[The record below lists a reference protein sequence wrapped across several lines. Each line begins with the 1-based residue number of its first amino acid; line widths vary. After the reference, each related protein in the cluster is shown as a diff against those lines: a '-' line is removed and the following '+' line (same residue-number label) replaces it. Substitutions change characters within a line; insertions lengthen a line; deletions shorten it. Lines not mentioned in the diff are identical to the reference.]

1 MTATPHTAEGARL
14 PGDEIMLTL
23 EKTIADPTILPGSVI
38 GGSPPATFTAELTL
52 YSPDGARCRT
62 LTGTVDTRMFYTVI
76 PAPILAALS
85 IVPQCEQRVHFPD
98 NSAAKL
104 PVAWAPVTLQGKS
117 GTALVAFGKDAAPT
131 VIGKETLIGL
141 AFAADPENRR
151 FIPALLHL

>member
-1 MTATPHTAEGARL
+1 MTQQQPAEHQQQPL
-14 PGDEIMLTL
+14 VYPL
-23 EKTIADPTILPGSVI
+23 ILPGTTV
-38 GGSPPATFTAELTL
+38 GGEVGTFTAELTL

-98 NSAAKL
+98 RSAAKL

-117 GTALVAFGKDAAPT
+117 GAALVAFGKDASPT